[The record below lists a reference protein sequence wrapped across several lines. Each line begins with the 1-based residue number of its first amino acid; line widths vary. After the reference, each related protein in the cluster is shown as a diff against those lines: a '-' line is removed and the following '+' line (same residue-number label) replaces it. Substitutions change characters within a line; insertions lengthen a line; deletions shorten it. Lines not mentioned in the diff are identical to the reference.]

1 MEKENK
7 KYSFFYGFDS
17 KPNQVR
23 FHLEDDDP
31 LVKNKVLLISTY
43 GFKTPVNLF
52 YEKHFERN
60 NLNVVEHYS
69 NDQLNMYFE
78 TENKGIDD
86 TFETKGYDNTGCQFF
101 YRLFKE
107 NKEYEMT
114 IDGWVSG
121 ENGVYPFA
129 DIGVRIKKL

>member
-1 MEKENK
+1 MILSRQKDMIIQ
-7 KYSFFYGFDS
+7 G
-17 KPNQVR
+17 V
-23 FHLEDDDP
+23 
-31 LVKNKVLLISTY
+31 
-43 GFKTPVNLF
+43 
-52 YEKHFERN
+52 
-60 NLNVVEHYS
+60 
-69 NDQLNMYFE
+69 
-78 TENKGIDD
+78 
-86 TFETKGYDNTGCQFF
+86 QFF